1 MVISITASL
10 LTSYYNAKYNIGTGS
25 TSSGTGSSSTAAPT
39 PPWQST
45 STAPKQSA
53 LVSSVLNGG
62 AFFNPSATQLTSPG
76 GTESSDYK
84 NLFALYQGITALQ
97 GLAANAA
104 ATGVTSSQ
112 LASYQAAFT
121 KGMSQ
126 LSTFLGQT
134 SFKGLDVSEGTLT
147 ASDQTKEGAPVE
159 TDTYTT
165 GTVYSGSPSD
175 PVPAFQGNVSFS
187 MNLTNTSGVVKTVNF
202 NLNDMGSTPRTM
214 GNVVNYLNSQLSAA
228 GAVTRFKDVDTPA
241 APVTT
246 TVNGKSVTLSTPPD
260 NYALQIVGTDTENV
274 TFTAPS
280 TNPAVYVTATSGT
293 ASAAA
298 TSLTP
303 AVTGDQ
309 TQQLL
314 KFNTGSSNPS
324 TSLVSND
331 AMQSAV
337 SSALASATGP
347 DGSVYVVANVD
358 ATTADGQTIQGSQDV
373 ALMKYDSAGN
383 LQYTRTLG
391 AANSATG
398 YAIAVSAD
406 GSNVAVAGSV
416 TGALDAD
423 NTGESATSTNS
434 FVTEYSTALGSEQ
447 WTTTQASNAGDVA
460 TGVAFGSDGAVYVT
474 GTTQSA
480 LPDGGSE
487 VGGQDLYLRS
497 YTPLGTLVSTQQ
509 YGTTGTDTPGGIA
522 VSGSNVYV
530 AGSEGG
536 NAVVRQ
542 FTIGSGDKLT
552 AGAVR
557 NLGALQGGN
566 VVGVAVNTDGSV
578 VVAGST
584 HNGALSAGTVA
595 NAYQGG
601 QEGFIASL
609 GANLQTGSLTYV
621 PTSGDLTASAM
632 TVSGGQVYLAG
643 SLATT
648 APAGSGLTNTT
659 NGYVAAVNPTN
670 GAVTWSQQFQGA
682 DDKAAPTSIA
692 VAATGASV
700 LDQLGLPTAIN
711 YATSTSLVDN
721 TSLRPGDSFS
731 IQAGNGT
738 AQTITIQA
746 GDTLK
751 TLETEIGRATGYQ
764 VTMTTPTVNGETQ
777 LNIVPQNSSVPIK
790 LISGPAGSDALSA
803 LGLTPGEISTDVGQ
817 TTTASHTA
825 KVTLGLNLSSS
836 LNLNSASAISAAT
849 TALNLASAK
858 IQNAY
863 QSLADPTSNS
873 TTSSSTQPSQYV
885 TNQIAN
891 YQSALAW
898 LQNNEGTTST
908 TSSSLLL

>member
-10 LTSYYNAKYNIGTGS
+10 LTSYYDAKYNIGTS
-25 TSSGTGSSSTAAPT
+25 TTSTETAAQIADTPPT

-53 LVSSVLNGG
+53 LVSSVLGG
-62 AFFNPSATQLTSPG
+62 ASFFNPSATQLTSPG
-76 GTESSDYK
+76 GGEGSDYK

-97 GLAANAA
+97 GLATNAG
-104 ATGVTSSQ
+104 ATGVTATQ

-126 LSTFLGQT
+126 LSTYLGQT
-134 SFKGLDVSEGTLT
+134 SFTGLDVSEGTLT

-165 GTVYSGSPSD
+165 GTVYSGSASD
-175 PVPAFQGNVSFS
+175 PVPAFQGAVSFA
-187 MNLTNTSGVVKTVNF
+187 MNLTSLSGAAKTVNF
-202 NLNDMGSTPRTM
+202 NLGDMGSTPRTM

-228 GAVTRFKDVDTPA
+228 GAVTRFQDVDTPA

-246 TVNGKSVTLSTPPD
+246 TVNGQTVTLSTPPD
-260 NYALQIVGTDTENV
+260 NYALKIVGTDTENV

-280 TNPAVYVTATSGT
+280 TSPAVYVTAASGT
-293 ASAAA
+293 AAAAA
-298 TSLTP
+298 TTFTP

-314 KFNTGSSNPS
+314 KFNTGSSSPN
-324 TSLVSND
+324 TSLVSNN
-331 AMQSAV
+331 AMQAAV

-347 DGSVYVVANVD
+347 DGSVYVVANVNG
-358 ATTADGQTIQGSQDV
+358 TTADGQTIEGTQDV

-398 YAIAVSAD
+398 YAISVSSD
-406 GSNVAVAGSV
+406 GSKVAVAGSV
-416 TGALDAD
+416 TGALDAND
-423 NTGESATSTNS
+423 PGESATSTNS
-434 FVTEYSTALGSEQ
+434 FVSEFSTAQGSEQ
-447 WTTTQASNAGDVA
+447 WTTTQASNAGDAA

-474 GTTQSA
+474 GATENA
-480 LPDGGSE
+480 LPGGGSE

-509 YGTTGTDTPGGIA
+509 YGTAGTDIPGGIA

-542 FTIGSGDKLT
+542 FAIGSGDALT
-552 AGAVR
+552 AGAVS
-557 NLGALQGGN
+557 NLGALQGGTIAG
-566 VVGVAVNTDGSV
+566 VGVNSDGSV

-584 HNGALSAGTVA
+584 HNGALAGTVTT
-595 NAYQGG
+595 AYQGG
-601 QEGFIASL
+601 QEGFVASL
-609 GANLQTGSLTYV
+609 NASLQPASLTYL
-621 PTSGDLTASAM
+621 PNSGDLNATAM

-648 APAGSGLTNTT
+648 PPSGSGLTNTT
-659 NGYVAAVNPTN
+659 NGYLAAVNPAT
-670 GAVTWSQQFQGA
+670 GAVTWSQQFQGT

-692 VAATGASV
+692 VSATGASV

-711 YATSTSLVDN
+711 YAKSTSLVDN

-731 IQAGNGT
+731 IQAGSGT
-738 AQTITIQA
+738 PQTITIQA
-746 GDTLK
+746 GDTLQ

-777 LNIVPQNSSVPIK
+777 LNIVPQNNSVPIK

-803 LGLTPGEISTDVGQ
+803 LGLMPGEISTDVGK
-817 TTTASHTA
+817 TSTASRTA
-825 KVTLGLNLSSS
+825 KVTLGLNLNGG
-836 LNLNSASAISAAT
+836 LNLNSTASIKAAT

-863 QSLADPTSNS
+863 QSLSNPTSS
-873 TTSSSTQPSQYV
+873 TTASTEQPSAFV
-885 TNQIAN
+885 SAQIAN
-891 YQSALAW
+891 YQSALSW
-898 LQNNEGTTST
+898 LENNEGTTA
-908 TSSSLLL
+908 SSASLLL